1 MILFIGKKMKNLFLI
16 GGTMGVGKTAVSRAL
31 QKELNNCIFLDG
43 DWCWNASPFIVNE
56 ETKAM
61 VIDNI
66 CHLLNSFLRCQAYE
80 NVVFC
85 WVMHERQIIDDILKN
100 LDTSMCKVWAISL
113 IADEKTVTERLE
125 KDIKLGIR
133 QKDVLARSLAK
144 IPLYEKL
151 DTLKVPA
158 CGATAE
164 EIAQKIISLCR
175 DKS

>member
-1 MILFIGKKMKNLFLI
+1 MKRLI
-16 GGTMGVGKTAVSRAL
+16 FVNGTMGVGKTSASRAL
-31 QKELNNCIFLDG
+31 QKKLKNCIFLDG
-43 DWCWNASPFIVNE
+43 DWCWDASPFIVNE

-66 CHLLNSFLRCQAYE
+66 CHLLNSFLRCPAYE

-151 DTLKVPA
+151 DTLKVSA

-164 EIAQKIISLCR
+164 EIAQKILSLCR